1 VSYQD
6 KTNLVQFWVQNK
18 MEFLDEGKAVF
29 RLRSRLCS
37 SLYSVNE
44 KIREFFLEYDRYILK
59 GCTTWGPELLEVLI
73 YDYIE
78 YGNYC
83 PNGRVKIG
91 GY

>member
-1 VSYQD
+1 
-6 KTNLVQFWVQNK
+6 
-18 MEFLDEGKAVF
+18 
-29 RLRSRLCS
+29 
-37 SLYSVNE
+37 
-44 KIREFFLEYDRYILK
+44 LEYDRYILK